1 MTKSRKLT
9 LYVNDEIIE
18 RAKKYADNQGTSVSD
33 LVEQYLDEV
42 SRKDNPVDDCDIREL
57 PQSFSQ
63 FYGIISLPEDFD
75 EKWETMEHRITK
87 YS

>member
-1 MTKSRKLT
+1 MNKSKKLT

-57 PQSFSQ
+57 PHLFSQ
-63 FYGIISLPEDFD
+63 FYGVISLPDDFD
-75 EKWETMEHRITK
+75 EKREAVEHRIK
-87 YS
+87 KHS